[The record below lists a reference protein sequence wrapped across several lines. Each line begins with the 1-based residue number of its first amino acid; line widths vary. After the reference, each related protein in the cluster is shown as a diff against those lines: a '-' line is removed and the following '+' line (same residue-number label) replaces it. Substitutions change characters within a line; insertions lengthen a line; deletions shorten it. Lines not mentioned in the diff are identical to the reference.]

1 MKTPYLIAEIG
12 INHNGSIS
20 EAKKLITLAKKNNF
34 DAVKFQ
40 KRDLDICIPDNQK
53 NILRE
58 TPWGV
63 ITYLEYKKKIELSI
77 NQFKIL
83 KNFAKKNKIEMFSS
97 CWDTNSQKSISK
109 LNFKYNKIASAML
122 TNLPLLELVSKE
134 RKKTFI
140 STGMSTY
147 KDVDKVV
154 RIFKKNKCPFVLMH
168 CVSIYPCEESML
180 NLKMILSLKKKYKC
194 EIGYSG
200 HESSVSPSIVAYMLG
215 ANYIERHITLNRSNW
230 GTDQSASLEE
240 NGMRYLA
247 TVLKKIPRIIGD
259 GKKRFLK
266 NEKKVLKKMK
276 YW

>member
-1 MKTPYLIAEIG
+1 
-12 INHNGSIS
+12 
-20 EAKKLITLAKKNNF
+20 
-34 DAVKFQ
+34 
-40 KRDLDICIPDNQK
+40 
-53 NILRE
+53 
-58 TPWGV
+58 
-63 ITYLEYKKKIELSI
+63 
-77 NQFKIL
+77 
-83 KNFAKKNKIEMFSS
+83 
-97 CWDTNSQKSISK
+97 
-109 LNFKYNKIASAML
+109 
-122 TNLPLLELVSKE
+122 
-134 RKKTFI
+134 
-140 STGMSTY
+140 MSTY

-168 CVSIYPCEESML
+168 CVSIYPCEDRML

-194 EIGYSG
+194 EMGYSG

-247 TVLKKIPRIIGD
+247 TVLKKIPSIIGD